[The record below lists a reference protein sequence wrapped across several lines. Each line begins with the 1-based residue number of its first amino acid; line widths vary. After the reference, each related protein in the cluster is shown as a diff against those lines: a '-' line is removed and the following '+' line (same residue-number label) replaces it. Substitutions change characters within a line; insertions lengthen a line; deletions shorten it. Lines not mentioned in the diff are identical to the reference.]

1 LQKKKKKCNNL
12 AFLAPILFPTASK
25 RASTMSTEL
34 LSVQPSEAFGYRESD
49 LDAKMT
55 SDISNLY
62 GTQDGWNSEFCDSYM
77 MPSNHARFTMPV
89 TSMSGKTKP
98 TSFDSHMLY
107 SRPTFIATGA
117 APQTQDVATIS
128 PSQMRYA
135 ANDSSPQSHTSS
147 MFEFSDISH
156 SPNNEEGRLLGPPGS
171 LRTDSAR
178 SSQDSGRSSTSQRST
193 GRKRKSEIVEDGT
206 PRAIYLEK
214 NRKAASK
221 CRSKQKQQQ
230 EDLVEEARTHERR
243 NKLLKAEVEML
254 QHRLRDLLEIVGQ
267 HTNCPDS
274 RLSRYVQREA
284 DRLAAG
290 TNSSC

>member
-1 LQKKKKKCNNL
+1 
-12 AFLAPILFPTASK
+12 
-25 RASTMSTEL
+25 MSTEL

-55 SDISNLY
+55 SDISNPY
-62 GTQDGWNSEFCDSYM
+62 GAQSGWNPEFYDSYI
-77 MPSNHARFTMPV
+77 MPSNHARFTMPAA
-89 TSMSGKTKP
+89 SMSRKTIP

-117 APQTQDVATIS
+117 APQNQDVATIS
-128 PSQMRYA
+128 PSQTRYA
-135 ANDSSPQSHTSS
+135 ANNSSPQSHTNS
-147 MFEFSDISH
+147 MFDISH
-156 SPNNEEGRLLGPPGS
+156 SPNNEEGQLMGPPGS

-243 NKLLKAEVEML
+243 NKLLKAEVDML
-254 QHRLRDLLEIVGQ
+254 QHGLRDLMEIVGQ

-274 RLSRYVQREA
+274 RLSTYVQREA

-290 TNSSC
+290 RSSSCQFTGLSKSPPNHSRHISPTTLSSSIDLQ